1 MDVDICDTSEK
12 LEIKVLFLPGLQ
24 PDSNQLKKTK
34 LFDDIFTLH
43 HAKNAHTQRRVHV
56 GGQLKAAKL
65 SLDPPST
72 PHGLPH
78 ALVTKAAP
86 RSFVF
91 SRILATNMLVPDQIL
106 VLDGNLTLSSLV

>member
-1 MDVDICDTSEK
+1 MDVDICDTSEE

-24 PDSNQLKKTK
+24 PDSNQLKKK
-34 LFDDIFTLH
+34 FFDDIFTLH
-43 HAKNAHTQRRVHV
+43 PAKNAHTQRRVHAE
-56 GGQLKAAKL
+56 GQLKAAKL

-91 SRILATNMLVPDQIL
+91 SGSLATNMLVPDQIL

>member
-12 LEIKVLFLPGLQ
+12 LEIKVLFLPGLH

-34 LFDDIFTLH
+34 FFDDIFTLH
-43 HAKNAHTQRRVHV
+43 PAKNAHTQRRVRV